1 MLIESRIRRVRY
13 PLRPDG
19 SGRDTVV
26 GTTVTF
32 DNVMYRFFPQ
42 PKLTKGDSEAHVCE
56 VKNEA
61 HIERFLDIPE
71 GFCEYGKPPRVKDEK
86 PRIAQGQLPIKD
98 VIEDLDSIPD
108 AELAAADAVPA
119 VPED

>member
-26 GTTVTF
+26 GSTITMGK
-32 DNVMYRFFPQ
+32 VMYRFYPQ
-42 PKLTKGDSEAHVCE
+42 PKLTKGDTEAHVCL
-56 VKNEA
+56 VTDKD
-61 HIERFLDIPE
+61 HQERFLDIPE
-71 GFCEYGKPPRVKDEK
+71 GFCEYGKPPRVKEEK
-86 PRIAQGQLPIKD
+86 PRIAQGQLPITDK
-98 VIEDLDSIPD
+98 IEDLDAISD
-108 AELAAADAVPA
+108 DELAAADAPPK

>member
-13 PLRPDG
+13 PLKPDG

-42 PKLTKGDSEAHVCE
+42 PKLTKGDKEAHVCE
-56 VKNEA
+56 VHKPS

-71 GFCEYGKPPRVKDEK
+71 GFCEYGKPPRVKEEQ
-86 PRIAQGQLPIKD
+86 PRVAQGQLPTQD
-98 VIEDLDSIPD
+98 VIEDLDSISD
-108 AELAAADAVPA
+108 TELAEADAPPA